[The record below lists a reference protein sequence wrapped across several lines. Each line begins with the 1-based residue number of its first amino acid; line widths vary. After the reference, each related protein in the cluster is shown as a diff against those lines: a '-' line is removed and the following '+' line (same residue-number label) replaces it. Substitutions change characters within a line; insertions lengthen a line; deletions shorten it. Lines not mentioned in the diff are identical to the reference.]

1 MVGPVISGSLRPIDV
16 GFGTAVMSTSSYRLL
31 FWLGLLL
38 LVLVLLGLVQSILM
52 PFATGFALA
61 YVLAPGV
68 ARLERMGVRRSLASL
83 CVLVVFLLGLALL
96 LIILVPLIQGQVVQL
111 IGRVP
116 TLVRMLQDQVG
127 QLILLLQEHLPAEDV
142 SKVRDMVGAKL
153 AEALTWLAGLV
164 QGVITSSFAILNIV
178 SLVVVTPIVTF
189 FLLRDWEKMVAKI
202 DSYLPRQSVETVRG
216 QARLVSDTL
225 VGFVHGQA
233 LICLILAI
241 YYGVALTLAGL
252 TAGLALGLLIGVL
265 AIIPMLGVAIGFV
278 LAAGLAASQYGTWT
292 EVLVVIAIF
301 AAGQLTEANI
311 LTPKLLGDRIH
322 LHPVWVIFALFAG
335 GTLYGFVGVLIA
347 VPAAA
352 VLGVLARFAL
362 SRYRSSSLYD
372 TRAGEP
378 VAPGDAT
385 ETVTPLTRVR

>member
-1 MVGPVISGSLRPIDV
+1 MVRPVIPGALRPAFV
-16 GFGTAVMSTSSYRLL
+16 GLGSANVSAGTYRLL

-38 LVLVLLGLVQSILM
+38 LLVLVLGLVQSVLM

-61 YVLAPGV
+61 YVLAPAV
-68 ARLERMGVRRSLASL
+68 SRLERAGVRRSLASL
-83 CVLVVFLLGLALL
+83 CVLAVFLFGLSLL
-96 LIILVPLIQGQVVQL
+96 LIILVPLIQGQIVQL

-116 TLVRMLQDQVG
+116 TLVRTLQDQVG

-189 FLLRDWEKMVAKI
+189 FLLRDWEKMVAQI
-202 DSYLPRQSVETVRG
+202 DSYLPRQSLDTVRG

-233 LICLILAI
+233 LICVILAI

-265 AIIPMLGVAIGFV
+265 AIIPMLGVATGFV
-278 LAAGLAASQYGTWT
+278 LAVGLAASQYGTWT
-292 EVLVVIAIF
+292 EVLVVMAIF
-301 AAGQLTEANI
+301 AVGQLTEANI
-311 LTPKLLGDRIH
+311 LTPKLMGDRVH

-352 VLGVLARFAL
+352 MLGVLARFAL
-362 SRYRSSSLYD
+362 SRYRGSSLYD
-372 TRAGEP
+372 ARAGGPAVPGEP
-378 VAPGDAT
+378 L
-385 ETVTPLTRVR
+385 ETVTTLTRVR

>member
-1 MVGPVISGSLRPIDV
+1 MVGPVIPGALRPAFSRPGSADV
-16 GFGTAVMSTSSYRLL
+16 SASTYRLL

-38 LVLVLLGLVQSILM
+38 LALLLLGLVQSILM

-61 YVLAPGV
+61 YILAPAV

-116 TLVRMLQDQVG
+116 TLVRMLQDQLG

-142 SKVRDMVGAKL
+142 SKVRDMVGAKV

-189 FLLRDWEKMVAKI
+189 FLLRDWERMVAQI
-202 DSYLPRQSVETVRG
+202 DSCLPRQSVETVRG

-225 VGFVHGQA
+225 VGFIHGQA

-241 YYGVALTLAGL
+241 YYGVALTVAGL

-278 LAAGLAASQYGTWT
+278 LAVGLAASQHGTWT
-292 EVLVVIAIF
+292 EVLVVMAIF
-301 AAGQLTEANI
+301 ATGQLTEANI

-362 SRYRSSSLYD
+362 SRYRRSSLYD
-372 TRAGEP
+372 ARAGEP
-378 VAPGDAT
+378 APPGESA